1 MENKLNV
8 CCPSC
13 KHQFDIEIEDVMAAN
28 VEKKISEEFV
38 EKLKLAEEKIKN
50 ELSLELDK
58 KDEQL
63 KELRKVEVDKIQLA
77 KQIKDLKE
85 QAELDLALAVEVKLQ
100 EREAEIKLSAEKFAN
115 DKAAITLSEKERE
128 LKKKTEEFEL
138 LLAQKSLETSNKVR
152 SEEQMKNA
160 ELQKQLD
167 DQKVLVEEMR
177 RKGAQG
183 SMQLQGE
190 VQELAIEEFLLGA
203 FPIDE
208 IEEIK
213 KGARGADCL
222 QIVNTRAQKKC
233 GTIYYES
240 KRTKDFKKEWIEK
253 FKIDMRLKGATFGV
267 LVTEVMPKN
276 MLRFG
281 LLEGI
286 WICTFEDF
294 KGLSLVLRE
303 TVIKL
308 SEVQLAQE
316 NKGEKVTILYDYLA
330 GNEFRS
336 HVEAIVESFVQMQ
349 TDLDSEKRAMNGI
362 WNKRQK
368 QIEKVSM
375 NTINMH
381 SSIKGIVGNSILSIK
396 ALELPEV
403 AEVPNTDSLNLIE

>member
-8 CCPSC
+8 CCPIC
-13 KHQFDIEIEDVMAAN
+13 NHQFDIEIEDVMAAN

-38 EKLKLAEEKIKN
+38 ERLKIAEEKIKS

-63 KELRKVEVDKIQLA
+63 KELRKVELDKIQLV
-77 KQIKDLKE
+77 KQMKDLKE
-85 QAELDLALAVEVKLQ
+85 QAEVDLALAVELKLQ

-128 LKKKTEEFEL
+128 LKKKTDEFEL
-138 LLAQKSLETSNKVR
+138 LLAQKSMEASNKAR

-177 RKGAQG
+177 RKGAQV

-190 VQELAIEEFLLGA
+190 VQEVAIEEYLLGT
-203 FPIDE
+203 FLMDE

-222 QIVNTRAQKKC
+222 QIVNTRAQKRC

-253 FKIDMRLKGATFGV
+253 FKVDMRLKGATFGV

-281 LLEGI
+281 LMEGI

-349 TDLDSEKRAMNGI
+349 TDLDAEKRALNGI

-396 ALELPEV
+396 ALELPDV
-403 AEVPNTDSLNLIE
+403 AEDSNTDSLNLIE

>member
-8 CCPSC
+8 CCPIC
-13 KHQFDIEIEDVMAAN
+13 NHQFDIEIEDVMAAN

-38 EKLKLAEEKIKN
+38 ERLKIAEEKIKS

-63 KELRKVEVDKIQLA
+63 KELRKVELDKIQLA

-85 QAELDLALAVEVKLQ
+85 QAEVDLALAVELKLQ
-100 EREAEIKLSAEKFAN
+100 EREVEIKLSAEKFAN

-128 LKKKTEEFEL
+128 LKKKTDEFEL
-138 LLAQKSLETSNKVR
+138 LLAQKSMEASNKAR

-177 RKGAQG
+177 RKGAQV

-190 VQELAIEEFLLGA
+190 VQEVAIEEYLLGT
-203 FPIDE
+203 FLMDE

-222 QIVNTRAQKKC
+222 QIVNTRAQKRC

-253 FKIDMRLKGATFGV
+253 FKVDMRLKGATFGV

-281 LLEGI
+281 LMEGI

-349 TDLDSEKRAMNGI
+349 TDLDAEKRALNGI

-396 ALELPEV
+396 ALELPDV
-403 AEVPNTDSLNLIE
+403 AEDSNTDSLNLIE

>member
-8 CCPSC
+8 CCPIC
-13 KHQFDIEIEDVMAAN
+13 NHQFDIEIEDVMAAN

-38 EKLKLAEEKIKN
+38 ERLKLAEEKIKS

-58 KDEQL
+58 KDAQL
-63 KELRKVEVDKIQLA
+63 KELRKVELDKIQLV
-77 KQIKDLKE
+77 KQMKDLKE
-85 QAELDLALAVEVKLQ
+85 QAEVDLALAVELKLQ
-100 EREAEIKLSAEKFAN
+100 EREVEIKLSAEKFAN

-138 LLAQKSLETSNKVR
+138 LLAQKSMEASNKVR
-152 SEEQMKNA
+152 GEEQMKNA

-177 RKGAQG
+177 RKGAQV

-190 VQELAIEEFLLGA
+190 VQEVAIEEYLLGT
-203 FPIDE
+203 FPMDE

-222 QIVNTRAQKKC
+222 QIVNTRAQKRC

-253 FKIDMRLKGATFGV
+253 FKVDMRLKGATFGV

-281 LLEGI
+281 LMEGI

-349 TDLDSEKRAMNGI
+349 TDLDAEKRALNGI

-403 AEVPNTDSLNLIE
+403 AEVPNADSLNLIE

>member
-8 CCPSC
+8 CCPIC
-13 KHQFDIEIEDVMAAN
+13 NHQFDIEIEDVMAAN

-38 EKLKLAEEKIKN
+38 ERLKIAEEKIKS

-63 KELRKVEVDKIQLA
+63 RELRKVELDKIQLV
-77 KQIKDLKE
+77 KQMKDLKE
-85 QAELDLALAVEVKLQ
+85 QAEVDLALAVELKLQ
-100 EREAEIKLSAEKFAN
+100 EREVEIKLSAEKFAN

-138 LLAQKSLETSNKVR
+138 LLAQKSMEASNKVR
-152 SEEQMKNA
+152 GEEQMKNA

-190 VQELAIEEFLLGA
+190 VQELAIEEYLLGT
-203 FPIDE
+203 FPMDE

-253 FKIDMRLKGATFGV
+253 FKVDMRLKGATFGV

-281 LLEGI
+281 LMEGI

-349 TDLDSEKRAMNGI
+349 TDLDAEKRALNGI